1 MVSLTPR
8 YHRNPVTT
16 FHRPGGEPEH
26 AATSTPRT
34 RPATERNHH
43 VLHEAPFVPRAQRG
57 PRDFPTAD
65 FWYLRN
71 GKVEVFDCH
80 IAFTTMF
87 AQLGVQPDYASAVA
101 ASARTITPTGK
112 GARPGV

>member
-1 MVSLTPR
+1 VSLDTLR
-8 YHRNPVTT
+8 
-16 FHRPGGEPEH
+16 RPPHGRGQP
-26 AATSTPRT
+26 
-34 RPATERNHH
+34 TEGNHH

-101 ASARTITPTGK
+101 ASAP
-112 GARPGV
+112 AP